1 MVELCRK
8 TSKKEKSILDGNHC
22 KGKKTLKIINATMFP
37 GQQSGPEPQKMQSP
51 DKPKKK
57 KKTGDGKEFL
67 KTFRKTHCRVVQQ
80 SYLKREQKSATIIK
94 TKGGKCG
101 R

>member
-1 MVELCRK
+1 MVITAR
-8 TSKKEKSILDGNHC
+8 G
-22 KGKKTLKIINATMFP
+22 KTLKIINATMFP

-57 KKTGDGKEFL
+57 KERGKRL
-67 KTFRKTHCRVVQQ
+67 TFKKTHCRVVQQ
-80 SYLKREQKSATIIK
+80 SYLKREQKAATIIK
-94 TKGGKCG
+94 TKGGKGG